1 MNCLRL
7 ALKKQPIVYIAR
19 DLERALGLAKDYEN
33 YHSITNTTPFAK
45 QIESRKSE
53 VSANDRPASGWQS
66 PKVLLIESDRLLDTH
81 ELLTHPT
88 AVAFLK
94 TLHNPQV
101 LVFKNT
107 TVIENICREQGY
119 TLLNPPARFS
129 QMVEEKISQL
139 EWLGELAELLPPHRV
154 ELLKNI
160 SFADVEGKIL
170 QVNRAHTG
178 SGTIHVT
185 DKQVF
190 QDLQTKFPNR
200 PVRITDFVAGPMLT
214 NNNVVW
220 GTHILSGPINYQIT
234 GLLPFTD
241 RPFATIGNDWALP
254 HTLLSPEHMKSYQ
267 NIAQAV
273 GEKLASQG
281 WRGLFG
287 IDVVLDEKQ
296 QKLYLIEINARQP
309 ASTTFES
316 TLQQKSPQYQISNF
330 KYLTTFECHLA
341 GLLNLPYEGQEII
354 PLTDGAQI
362 IQRVREHHPA
372 PLAAATASL
381 TTAGFTVTPY
391 TNTKPGEDLLR
402 IQSSRGLM
410 NKHNALNE
418 VGKLIAEKLSL

>member
-1 MNCLRL
+1 
-7 ALKKQPIVYIAR
+7 
-19 DLERALGLAKDYEN
+19 
-33 YHSITNTTPFAK
+33 
-45 QIESRKSE
+45 
-53 VSANDRPASGWQS
+53 
-66 PKVLLIESDRLLDTH
+66 
-81 ELLTHPT
+81 
-88 AVAFLK
+88 
-94 TLHNPQV
+94 
-101 LVFKNT
+101 
-107 TVIENICREQGY
+107 
-119 TLLNPPARFS
+119 
-129 QMVEEKISQL
+129 MVEEKISQL

-154 ELLKNI
+154 ELLKDI

-185 DKQVF
+185 DKKVF
-190 QDLQTKFPNR
+190 EDLQTKFPNR

-220 GTHILSGPINYQIT
+220 GTQILPSPINYQIT

-254 HTLLSPEHMKSYQ
+254 HTLLSPELVKSYES
-267 NIAQAV
+267 ITQAV
-273 GEKLASQG
+273 GQKLASQG

-296 QKLYLIEINARQP
+296 QKVYLIEINARQP

-316 TLQQKSPQYQISNF
+316 TLQQKSPQFQLPNSKF
-330 KYLTTFECHLA
+330 LTTFECHLA

-362 IQRVREHHPA
+362 IQRVREQHTA

-381 TTAGFTVTPY
+381 TTVGFTVTPY

-402 IQSSRGLM
+402 VQSPRGLM
-410 NKHNALNE
+410 NEHNALNE
-418 VGKLIAEKLSL
+418 VGKIIAEKLSL